1 MPDIPPPDY
10 LQLAAGGQLAYRRT
24 DGSSQGIVQG
34 TVQGNVHPS
43 LPGVVF
49 LCGHGSDMEG
59 TKALEVE
66 VWAGKRGCGC
76 LRFDYR
82 GHGLSSGDFLD
93 GNISSWTADCLAA
106 LDELT
111 DGPQILVG
119 SSLGGWL
126 MLNVALARPTRV
138 AGLVGI
144 AAAPD
149 FTEDLLWAK
158 FDDEQRRRIEA
169 DGVIAL
175 PNPYSDEPV
184 RYPWHLVT
192 DGRQNLRLRGDLEI
206 SAPMHL
212 LHGMRDEEVPWQT
225 ATRIAAALTGSDV
238 EVTLVKSAGH
248 RFSEPDQLA
257 LLRAALDRMADRL
270 TAG

>member
-1 MPDIPPPDY
+1 MPDISPPDY
-10 LQLAAGGQLAYRRT
+10 LRLELPDDSAGQLAYRRT
-24 DGSSQGIVQG
+24 AGAA
-34 TVQGNVHPS
+34 
-43 LPGVVF
+43 PGVTF

-59 TKALEVE
+59 TKAVEVE
-66 VWAGKRGCGC
+66 AWARQRGLAC

-111 DGPQILVG
+111 EGPQILVG

-126 MLNVALARPTRV
+126 MLNVALARPDRV
-138 AGLVGI
+138 TGLIGI

-149 FTEDLLWAK
+149 FTEDLLWAE
-158 FDDEQRRRIEA
+158 FDDQQRRNIEA

-184 RYPWHLVT
+184 KYPWHLIT
-192 DGRQNLRLRGDLEI
+192 DGRENLRLRGDLDI
-206 SAPMHL
+206 NVPVHL
-212 LHGMRDEEVPWQT
+212 LHGMQDEEVPWQT
-225 ATRIAAALTGSDV
+225 ATRIAAAISGSDA
-238 EVTLVKSAGH
+238 EVTLVKAAGH

-257 LLRAALDRMADRL
+257 LIRGALDRMADRL
-270 TAG
+270 PGA